1 MKNIL
6 LMIAILF
13 TTSVHAADKNGIYIR
28 YEIQNEDGK
37 QLSHA
42 TADYYFQRGRFLAQ
56 VNFGENMM
64 GEMIFLESGGKKYS
78 LFPSEK
84 TYVEIKEFSAGPATF
99 QPESEG
105 EFVNTGMKK
114 KVLGY
119 KCDIYRKETK
129 TEITNV
135 CLSAKL
141 YKNWAPALAKINQGE
156 QKLSHSITNLK
167 GFPVEIVT
175 LYQGEKKQTT
185 VTMTAIK
192 QRDYSKRFDI
202 IHQYKKK
209 NTEGVQVNSTKMI
222 NTMQSNA
229 PQSQQELD
237 KLEKLTD
244 DMQKKYKN

>member
-1 MKNIL
+1 M
-6 LMIAILF
+6 LF
-13 TTSVHAADKNGIYIR
+13 TVGILITASAYAAGKNGIYVR
-28 YEIQNEDGK
+28 YQIQKEDGS
-37 QLSHA
+37 QVTHG
-42 TADYYFQRGRFLAQ
+42 TADYYFQRGNFLAE
-56 VNFGENMM
+56 VDFGENMM
-64 GEMIFLESGGKKYS
+64 GEMIFLETGGKKYS

-84 TYVEIKEFSAGPATF
+84 TYVEIKEFSASLANF

-135 CLSAKL
+135 CVSPKL
-141 YKNWAPALAKINQGE
+141 YKNWGNALAKINQGE
-156 QKLSHSITNLK
+156 KIAHSLVNIK
-167 GFPVEIVT
+167 GFPLEIIT
-175 LYQGEKKQTT
+175 MQGNKNQTT
-185 VTMTAIK
+185 VVMTSIR
-192 QRDYSKRFDI
+192 QRDYSKKFHVI
-202 IHQYKKK
+202 NQYKKK
-209 NTEGVQVNSTKMI
+209 HNEGVQVNSTKMI
-222 NTMQSNA
+222 NTMPTNA